1 VIEIETKPARVPEP
15 DRPTVCGLVLALSV
29 KVKVPVRAPKAVGVN
44 VTEIV
49 QVAPAANVLG
59 GNGQFDVCT
68 KSPEAEIP
76 EIVSATAW
84 LFFRVMLFALLVVLI
99 T

>member
-1 VIEIETKPARVPEP
+1 V
-15 DRPTVCGLVLALSV
+15 
-29 KVKVPVRAPKAVGVN
+29 VGVN

-49 QVAPAANVLG
+49 QDAPAANVLG
-59 GNGQFDVCT
+59 GSGQFDVCA

-76 EIVSATAW
+76 EIVSGIAW
-84 LFFRVMLFALLVVLI
+84 LFLREMLFALLAVLI